1 MWTYEKLRVFQV
13 KKCCFRD
20 LQNPKDQLTLLNMGT
35 QSHVEFLRQKEV
47 TGQNEIQFSVNSL
60 LSLLFRDNVEKVTR

>member
-1 MWTYEKLRVFQV
+1 MFQV
-13 KKCCFRD
+13 NQCCFRD
-20 LQNPKDQLTLLNMGT
+20 LQNPKGQLTLLSMGT

-60 LSLLFRDNVEKVTR
+60 LSLINVQRQC